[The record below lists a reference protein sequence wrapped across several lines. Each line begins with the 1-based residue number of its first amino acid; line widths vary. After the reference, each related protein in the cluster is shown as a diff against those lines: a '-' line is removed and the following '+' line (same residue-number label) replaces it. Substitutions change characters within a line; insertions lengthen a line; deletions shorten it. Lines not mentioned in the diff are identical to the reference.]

1 MFSLCFSWNDNSLR
15 PSLFVHFYGS
25 FHFFNLNLFW
35 LSARRGSTTSLRR
48 NQTSWRLTLQPNCAG
63 HSSNM
68 EFEGISSWLLL
79 VEELFFAFSPVR
91 GMTFRAV
98 RREGE
103 PSELIKAAAPVKEV
117 QPVVVTGVC
126 AILPPSL
133 LLTHTYYFYIYTK
146 HWGLQ
151 LLL

>member
-1 MFSLCFSWNDNSLR
+1 
-15 PSLFVHFYGS
+15 
-25 FHFFNLNLFW
+25 
-35 LSARRGSTTSLRR
+35 
-48 NQTSWRLTLQPNCAG
+48 
-63 HSSNM
+63 
-68 EFEGISSWLLL
+68 
-79 VEELFFAFSPVR
+79 
-91 GMTFRAV
+91 MTFRAV

-146 HWGLQ
+146 H
-151 LLL
+151 